1 MLYTGK
7 NQQEIVFAEVTKS
20 QNENVLQIDFGS
32 DQYHGKYI
40 TVQIV
45 PIIDVNRFKDGI
57 QEMIDPFRIISS

>member
-7 NQQEIVFAEVTKS
+7 NQQEIVFAEVTKL
-20 QNENVLQIDFGS
+20 QNENVLQIDFDS
-32 DQYHGKYI
+32 DKYHGKYI